1 MASINTKNARN
12 TKSSNPKQMI
22 GSDGAK
28 ITRSDRI
35 FEFCLGAIF
44 LIICFVVI
52 TPVLNVISISFSS
65 KNAILQGL
73 VGIWPVDFSTDAY
86 KKVLSDSS
94 FLFSFIYSTVL
105 MVGYTLLAMVLTV
118 LCAYP
123 LSRSRLKGRNIIMGL
138 IVFTMYFDPG
148 IIPNY
153 LNVKNLGLLDKF
165 WALLIPGA
173 LSAYN
178 MIILRTFFQS
188 IDNSLYEAAYLDGCS
203 EFKTLIKIVLPLT
216 TPALATL
223 SLFYAVSRWNGVNDV
238 IFYITKPELYTVQLK
253 LKQMMDSIN
262 VIPNEGSMIAVQ
274 NLTPDNIKAASIVI
288 SMFPMIVAY
297 PFVQKY
303 FTKGIMLG
311 SVKG

>member
-1 MASINTKNARN
+1 MAD
-12 TKSSNPKQMI
+12 KQTN

-28 ITRSDRI
+28 ITKHDKI
-35 FEFCLGAIF
+35 FEFCLGAVFIM
-44 LIICFVVI
+44 ICIVVI
-52 TPVLNVISISFSS
+52 TPILNVISVSFSS
-65 KNAILQGL
+65 KSAILRGA
-73 VGIWPVDFSTDAY
+73 VGILPVEFSMDAY
-86 KKVLSDSS
+86 NKVFQDSS
-94 FLFSFIYSTVL
+94 FLYSFGYSLALTA
-105 MVGYTLLAMVLTV
+105 GYTFLAMVFTV

-123 LSRSRLKGRNIIMGL
+123 LSRRKLKGRNIIMGL

-153 LNVKNLGLLDKF
+153 LNVKNLGMMDTV
-165 WALLIPGA
+165 WALLIPGV

-178 MIILRTFFQS
+178 MIILRTFFES
-188 IDNSLYEAAYLDGCS
+188 IDESLYEAAYLDGCS
-203 EFKTLIKIVLPLT
+203 EFKTLIKVVLPLT
-216 TPALATL
+216 TPAIATL

-238 IFYITKPELYTVQLK
+238 LFYISKTELFTVQLK

-262 VIPNEGSMIAVQ
+262 IIPNEGSSMSVK

-288 SMFPMIVAY
+288 SMVPMMIVY

>member
-1 MASINTKNARN
+1 MERQVA
-12 TKSSNPKQMI
+12 PKQARI
-22 GSDGAK
+22 KQELGSDGAK
-28 ITRSDRI
+28 ITKKDKI
-35 FEFCLGAIF
+35 FEFCLGTFFILISF
-44 LIICFVVI
+44 LVLV
-52 TPVLNVISISFSS
+52 PVLNVVSVSLSS
-65 KNAILQGL
+65 KDAILQGL
-73 VGIWPVDFSTDAY
+73 VRIFPVEFSTEAY
-86 KKVLSDSS
+86 RKVFQDSS
-94 FLFSFIYSTVL
+94 FIISF
-105 MVGYTLLAMVLTV
+105 GYTIGLTAAHTFVAMVMTI

-123 LSRSRLKGRNIIMGL
+123 LSRSKLKGRNIIMGF
-138 IVFTMYFDPG
+138 IIFTMYFSPG
-148 IIPNY
+148 IIPHY
-153 LNVKNLGLLDKF
+153 LNIKNLGLMNSF

-223 SLFYAVSRWNGVNDV
+223 SLFYAVGRWNGVEDV
-238 IFYITKPELYTVQLK
+238 LFYINRPELFTVQLK
-253 LKQMMDSIN
+253 LKQMMDNIN
-262 VIPNEGSMIAVQ
+262 IPNESASVSVQ
-274 NLTPDNIKAASIVI
+274 NLTPENIKAASIVI
-288 SMFPMIVAY
+288 SMIPMMIAY